1 MTSLAAFERGY
12 EQVFVKVAM
21 TGGSAGTRQFNRGLL
36 DGLLRTGCAAVNPD
50 FYLRHGIWPGER
62 RQCAAFPWTP
72 TPADKIVI
80 RDVVEQ
86 VLEGSSAILLHHIAD
101 DRSEEHTSEL
111 QSRLH
116 LVCRLLLEKK
126 KMKLYPNHVN

>member
-1 MTSLAAFERGY
+1 MTSLAAFERRY

-36 DGLLRTGCAAVNPD
+36 DGLVRTGCSTINPD

-72 TPADKIVI
+72 PPADKIVI
-80 RDVVEQ
+80 RDVVKQ
-86 VLEGSSAILLHHIAD
+86 VLEGSSAILLRIFDLPA
-101 DRSEEHTSEL
+101 
-111 QSRLH
+111 
-116 LVCRLLLEKK
+116 
-126 KMKLYPNHVN
+126 KLAC